1 MTVPVMNVINRN
13 LPSGQC
19 YSNDDF
25 DGAFPASR
33 TVDLNYATAWRC
45 LTTPTG
51 NANSGTLTQAVY
63 VAFDLSTLPLAQR
76 QMWCL
81 AWYMDTT
88 NGTYDYT
95 LFGST
100 PSNLPASYTI
110 QLNTAAGGSYPATG
124 WSTVVTVANSTYNS
138 RQHII
143 NAAGANWV
151 QILITAINGSVA
163 NNNAA
168 IESIDIYDI
177 SSSNADNWLIPGDSI
192 TDQGWNHG
200 TLPGIAILIN
210 QSLANFPLMQAAGIP
225 GYTADQMVLVLP
237 TWLTLFNGKYVILN
251 LGTNDA
257 NEGGVPL
264 ADYQANMQTMLTAI
278 INAGFTPIMQK
289 TICYGLTANI
299 QANGPTV
306 NAALA
311 ALFAANP
318 QCIQGPDLWAFFQ
331 ANQSLISGDGIHPTL
346 PDGYAAYQQQ
356 WVDAL
361 LAGPYASK
369 NVNINHG
376 LRGIWAGLPER
387 IM

>member
-1 MTVPVMNVINRN
+1 MSIPVMRVVNRN

-25 DGAFPASR
+25 SGAFPATR
-33 TVDLNYATAWRC
+33 TVDLDYLTAWRC
-45 LTTPTG
+45 ATEPTG
-51 NANSGTLTQAVY
+51 GADSGTLTQAVY
-63 VAFDLSTLPLAQR
+63 VAFDLSTLPSAQR
-76 QMWCL
+76 QKWCL

-110 QLNTAAGGSYPATG
+110 QINNAAGGSYPAAG
-124 WSTVVTVANSTYNS
+124 WSTVATVANSTYSS
-138 RQHII
+138 REHII
-143 NAAGANWV
+143 NANGANWV
-151 QILITAINGSVA
+151 QIVVTAISGSVA

-177 SSSNADNWLIPGDSI
+177 SQSDQDNWLCAGDSI
-192 TDQGWNHG
+192 TAQGFNHG

-210 QSLANFPLMQAAGIP
+210 ENIDNFPLMQAAGIP
-225 GYTADQMVLVLP
+225 GYTADQMSLVLP
-237 TWLTLFNGKYVILN
+237 TWLSLFFGKYVILN

-257 NEGGVPL
+257 NEGGTPL
-264 ADYQANMQTMLTAI
+264 ADYQVNMQAMITAI
-278 INAGFTPIMQK
+278 IDAGCIPVMQK
-289 TICYGLTANI
+289 TICYGTTANI
-299 QANGPTV
+299 QANGPTI

-318 QCIQGPDLWAFFQ
+318 QCIAGPDLWGFFQ

-346 PDGYAAYQQQ
+346 PDGYAAYQQL
-356 WVDAL
+356 WADAL
-361 LAGPYASK
+361 LSGPYAST
-369 NVNINHG
+369 NVNILHRR
-376 LRGIWAGLPER
+376 RGITAEL
-387 IM
+387 